1 MMAHHA
7 SQRFGDS
14 IPPAMRSPVF
24 PPVGDFLPLIQ
35 AAFREDIGPGDVTSE
50 LLVPAELVGVATLVQ
65 KSPGVVCGLPIVE
78 HVCRVFDER
87 IRVEMIPGFHLE
99 LIEGRYSEQ
108 RLTPIL
114 RLRGPMRSLLSAER
128 TILNFVQRLSG
139 IATQTQR
146 FVRRVEGTSAQVYD
160 TRKTLPGYRTL
171 EKYAVACGGG
181 RNHRIG
187 LHDMVLVKDNHMAL
201 LPQRDWAGVLA
212 QRIGAHKLRRPDTLV
227 EVEVTTLSQ
236 LEQVL
241 KIDGVNLVLLD
252 NMDCPTMATAVQMR
266 DGAGLRGIIGLEAS
280 GGVTLE
286 TIRPIAQTGVD
297 RISVGAI
304 THSAQALDLSLEIEP
319 Q

>member
-1 MMAHHA
+1 
-7 SQRFGDS
+7 
-14 IPPAMRSPVF
+14 MRSPAF
-24 PPVGDFLPLIQ
+24 PHADDFLPLIHS
-35 AAFREDIGPGDVTSE
+35 ARREDLGSGDVTSE
-50 LLVPAELVGVATLVQ
+50 LLVPADLMGVATLVQ
-65 KSPGVVCGLPIVE
+65 KSPGVVCGLPIIE
-78 HVCRVFDER
+78 HICRVFDER

-99 LIEGRYSEQ
+99 LIEGRFSDQ
-108 RLTPIL
+108 KLTPVL
-114 RLRGPMRSLLSAER
+114 RLRGPMRTLLSAER

-146 FVRRVEGTSAQVYD
+146 FVRRVEGTSASVYD

-181 RNHRIG
+181 NNHRMG

-201 LPQRDWAGVLA
+201 LPTREWAGVLA
-212 QRIGAHKLRRPDTLV
+212 QKIATHKSRRPETKV

-236 LEQVL
+236 FEQVL
-241 KIDGVNLVLLD
+241 RIEGVDLILLD
-252 NMDCPTMATAVQMR
+252 NMDCPTMVSAVHLR
-266 DGAGLRGIIGLEAS
+266 NGSGLRRSIELEAS

-286 TIRPIAQTGVD
+286 TIRPIAQTGVE